1 MNYLILVNSAPNYKY
16 FFYELGKE
24 IESRGHKVF
33 YAVDSQR
40 SKYSE
45 PLGEIDNSPNTLF
58 FDQFLEKNFKENLD
72 IKSIDGTH
80 AEGYWGDYFYSDFD
94 RFLVHD
100 FNLDKDKNYWL
111 NVKINLDQFFDQIIQ
126 DKKID
131 FVLYENIS
139 NSFAYAA
146 YLQCQKYGKKYIGL
160 MGSRLPN
167 HFEIQNSIIDD
178 EIKKLD
184 ELSKEAPTKE
194 ELEWFKSYKSSIVDI
209 QPDYMKQNGLDNVS
223 LLRIAKIEKLKKA
236 FRFFTMGFKYNY
248 FYDYQFGNPFK
259 VPFKALRVNFKRF
272 VNTKKSN
279 KYYIS
284 TQDLEQYSDKEKFY
298 VYPIHYHPESS
309 TSVLAPEYTNEYSN
323 IINIANNLPFGTYL
337 YVKDHKSAKGVQE
350 HSFYKKV
357 SALPNVRLINFDIN
371 IKKLILKS
379 EGVIT
384 VNSTAGY
391 EALLLS
397 KPVYLFGRVF
407 YENFNN
413 VYRVSFKDLRNIHL
427 AKNEFLDVDLNFISY
442 KRYCFEGSIK
452 INAINDSH
460 YLLGISEIILK
471 NIGGVINEVY

>member
-24 IESRGHKVF
+24 IESRGHTVF

-40 SKYSE
+40 SKYLE
-45 PLGEIDNSPNTLF
+45 PLSEIDNSSNTLF
-58 FDQFLEKNFKENLD
+58 FDLFLEKNFKENFD
-72 IKSIDGTH
+72 IKSIDS
-80 AEGYWGDYFYSDFD
+80 AQAKGYWGDYFYSDFD

-111 NVKINLDQFFDQIIQ
+111 NVKVNLDQFFDQIIQ
-126 DKKID
+126 NKKID

-146 YLQCQKYGKKYIGL
+146 YLQCQKHGKKYIGL

-167 HFEIQNSIIDD
+167 HFEIQNSIID
-178 EIKKLD
+178 EEVKKI
-184 ELSKEAPTKE
+184 ENLSQAPITQE
-194 ELEWFKSYKSSIVDI
+194 EKEWFENYKKSIVDI

-223 LLRIAKIEKLKKA
+223 LGRIVKVDKFLKA
-236 FRFFTMGFKYNY
+236 IRFFTMGFKYNY
-248 FYDYQFGNPFK
+248 YYDYQFGNPFK
-259 VPFKALRVNFKRF
+259 VPLKALRVNFKRF

-337 YVKDHKSAKGVQE
+337 YVKDHKSAKGVQDY
-350 HSFYKKV
+350 SFYKKV
-357 SALPNVRLINFDIN
+357 SALPNVRLVNFDVN
-371 IKKLILKS
+371 IKNLILKS
-379 EGVIT
+379 KGVIT

-391 EALLLS
+391 EALLLG

-413 VYRVSFKDLRNIHL
+413 VYRVKFEDLRSIDITNKIFE
-427 AKNEFLDVDLNFISY
+427 AVDLDFISY
-442 KRYCFEGSIK
+442 KRYCYNGSIK
-452 INAINDSH
+452 INFNSCEQQYYIKLVDK
-460 YLLGISEIILK
+460 ILR
-471 NIGGVINEVY
+471 N